1 MAKVNPIPPG
11 HTTVTP
17 TITVS
22 DSRKAI
28 EFYKRAFGAIEKG
41 IFEGP
46 DKKIMHAE
54 IQIGN
59 AMVMMNDEIMGN
71 RSPQS
76 YGGSPVSFFLYFEDA
91 DAAQKKAVA
100 AGAKELMPVAEMFW
114 GDRMGN
120 VEDPFGYRWNIASRV
135 KEVTPEEMKRAG
147 DEFMKKQMA
156 GAR

>member
-17 TITVS
+17 TLTVN
-22 DSRKAI
+22 DAQKAI
-28 EFYKRAFGAIEKG
+28 DFYKKAFGATERG
-41 IFEGP
+41 RFEGP

-59 AMVMMNDEIMGN
+59 AMVMMNDEVMGQ

-76 YGGSPVSFFLYFEDA
+76 YGGSPVTFYLYFENA
-91 DAAQKKAVA
+91 DAAFKKAIA
-100 AGAKELMPVAEMFW
+100 AGAKELMPVTDMFW

-120 VEDPFGYRWNIASRV
+120 LEDPFGYHWNIASRA
-135 KEVTPEEMKRAG
+135 KEMSPEEMKKAG
-147 DEFMKKQMA
+147 EEFMKKQMA